1 MEKLVAV
8 FIALL
13 LIFGYGSGGLPDGDL
28 GMPDEPEVEEDQVTT
43 GQRTDVREDDIY
55 REYQRQIAGN
65 AVIEHETESGD
76 IYIRFEDQIAG
87 TATVNLTARTGDIYV
102 HFGDTVT
109 GNASVNINAP
119 NGTVIFANES
129 STIEEYISKGNL
141 DVSAGQNIDY
151 ITGSIF

>member
-76 IYIRFEDQIAG
+76 IYVRFEEQIAG
-87 TATVNLTARTGDIYV
+87 TATVNLTARNGDVYV
-102 HFGDTVT
+102 YFNDKIT
-109 GNASVNINAP
+109 GNATVNINAP
-119 NGTVIFANES
+119 NGNVIFANDSEV
-129 STIEEYISKGNL
+129 IDDYINSGNL
-141 DVSAGQNIDY
+141 NVSAGYDIDY
-151 ITGSIF
+151 IIGSIF